1 MTELASKTEALPC
14 CRFCGT
20 KLNHVFAD
28 LGSTPLANRNIT
40 AAEVSS
46 ERSYPLI
53 ARICNSCLLVQ
64 VDDSVPPDQIF
75 SDYDYFSSFSSDW
88 LDHSRRYSEAM
99 ISRFGLNQGSRVV
112 EIASNDGYLLQYFKA
127 RGIAVQGVDPA
138 RNVAAVA
145 IAKEIP
151 TEIAFFGVD
160 TARRMLANDLSAD
173 LIAANNVLAHVPDLR
188 DFVGGFELL
197 LKPEGVATFEF
208 PHVLQLIDNVQ
219 FDTIYHEHFYYLSLV
234 AVEKVL
240 AAARLRAFD
249 VEELATH
256 GGSLRLFVC
265 KEGASFKETAALQS
279 LRHKETAR
287 RLDSVDEYTS
297 FASRISAT
305 KTSFL
310 EFLQRARQ
318 SGKKVAGY
326 GAAAKGNT
334 FLNFCGVGRAD
345 ISRIYDLNPAK
356 QGKLTPGS
364 HVPIRSPADISV
376 DRPDFLVILPW
387 NISSEI
393 MRSMAAIDEW
403 GGRFVLAVPET
414 RVV

>member
-1 MTELASKTEALPC
+1 MTELASKAEALPC

-20 KLNHVFAD
+20 KLKHVFAD
-28 LGSTPLANRNIT
+28 LGSTPLSNRNIT

-53 ARICNSCLLVQ
+53 ARICSNCLLVQ
-64 VDDSVPPDQIF
+64 VDDSVPPNEIF
-75 SDYDYFSSFSSDW
+75 SEYDYFSSFSSDW

-99 ISRFGLNQGSRVV
+99 ISHFGLNQRSRVV
-112 EIASNDGYLLQYFKA
+112 EIASNDGYLLQYFKE

-145 IAKEIP
+145 IAKGIP
-151 TEIAFFGVD
+151 TEVAFFGIE
-160 TARRMLANDLSAD
+160 AACRMSANNLAAD

-188 DFVGGFELL
+188 DFVGGFEIL
-197 LKPEGVATFEF
+197 LKPEGVVTFEF
-208 PHVLQLIDNVQ
+208 PHILQLIDNVQ

-234 AVEKVL
+234 AVEEVL

-249 VEELATH
+249 VEELPTH

-265 KEGASFKETAALQS
+265 KVGASHKETAALQS
-279 LRHKETAR
+279 LRRKETAK
-287 RLDSVDEYTS
+287 RLDSVDGYTS

-305 KTSFL
+305 KRSFL

-334 FLNFCGVGRAD
+334 FLNFCGVGHAD

-364 HVPIRSPADISV
+364 HIPICPPADIRI

-387 NISSEI
+387 NISSEV
-393 MRSMAAIDEW
+393 MRSMAEINEW

-414 RVV
+414 RIV

>member
-1 MTELASKTEALPC
+1 MKLPIPVC
-14 CRFCGT
+14 S
-20 KLNHVFAD
+20 FAC
-28 LGSTPLANRNIT
+28 
-40 AAEVSS
+40 V
-46 ERSYPLI
+46 
-53 ARICNSCLLVQ
+53 
-64 VDDSVPPDQIF
+64 
-75 SDYDYFSSFSSDW
+75 
-88 LDHSRRYSEAM
+88 H
-99 ISRFGLNQGSRVV
+99 
-112 EIASNDGYLLQYFKA
+112 
-127 RGIAVQGVDPA
+127 
-138 RNVAAVA
+138 
-145 IAKEIP
+145 
-151 TEIAFFGVD
+151 
-160 TARRMLANDLSAD
+160 
-173 LIAANNVLAHVPDLR
+173 
-188 DFVGGFELL
+188 
-197 LKPEGVATFEF
+197 
-208 PHVLQLIDNVQ
+208 
-219 FDTIYHEHFYYLSLV
+219 
-234 AVEKVL
+234 
-240 AAARLRAFD
+240 AARLRAFD

-265 KEGASFKETAALQS
+265 KESASYKETAALQS

-287 RLDSVDEYTS
+287 RLDSVDGYTS

-356 QGKLTPGS
+356 QGKLTPGG

-414 RVV
+414 RIV